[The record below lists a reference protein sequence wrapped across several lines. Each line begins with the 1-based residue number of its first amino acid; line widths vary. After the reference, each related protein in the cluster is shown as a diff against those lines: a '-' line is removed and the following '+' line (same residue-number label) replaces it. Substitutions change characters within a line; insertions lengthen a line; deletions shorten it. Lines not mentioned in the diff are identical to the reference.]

1 MLLRFLVPILGTF
14 ALCSACQTPQT
25 DDTVS
30 PDINSSVL
38 DQALSDLV
46 DSESAAGASLLIYQS
61 GEEIYFNAVGASDR
75 EADRPWQRDTLVS
88 LYSMTKPVTA
98 VTLMTLYE
106 EGLFDLDAPLSYY
119 LPEYSDVK
127 VFAGLDAD
135 GAPIL
140 EVPRNPIKVIDI
152 FRHTACFGYGWE
164 STPVATMMVEAN
176 VLDPS
181 KPLSQFSEE
190 LADVPLY
197 CHPGE
202 QWKYGVSAD
211 VQARLAEVVTARPY
225 EELIHE
231 RVLDPLNMSE
241 TRYFVPANEKARVAA
256 GYARNEAN
264 ELTRQPDQ
272 AVYGLWPAK
281 PVQING
287 GHGLIGTADDYM
299 RFAQMLQNEGTLDGV
314 QILKP
319 ETLALMSRDHLPDDL
334 TAKDF
339 LPFKGQIGYGLGMA
353 VRVNPPKDETEP
365 FGVTGEF
372 FWDGAA
378 STLFWVDPEN
388 DLTVVFLTQ
397 VMPFDGAAHAK
408 IRKAVYQSLG
418 MLTD

>member
-1 MLLRFLVPILGTF
+1 MFRKFLVPILSVF

-30 PDINSSVL
+30 PNVDSSVL
-38 DQALSDLV
+38 DQALSDLM
-46 DSESAAGASLLIYQS
+46 DSESAAGASLLIYHS
-61 GEEIYFNAVGASDR
+61 GEEVYFNAVGDSDR

-106 EGLFDLDAPLSYY
+106 EGLFELDAPLSNY

-127 VFAGLDAD
+127 VLAGLDAN

-140 EVPRNPIKVIDI
+140 ESPHRPIKVIDI

-164 STPVATMMVEAN
+164 GTPVAAMMVEAN

-181 KPLSQFSEE
+181 KLLSQFSEE

-202 QWKYGVSAD
+202 QWKYGVSGD
-211 VQARLAEVVTARPY
+211 VQARLAEVVTGRPY
-225 EELIHE
+225 EELVHE
-231 RVLDPLNMSE
+231 RVLDPLDMSE
-241 TRYFVPANEKARVAA
+241 TNYFVPMDKKVRVAA
-256 GYARNEAN
+256 GYIKSETQG
-264 ELTRQPDQ
+264 LTRQPDQ
-272 AVYGLWPAK
+272 NVYGLWPAK

-299 RFAQMLQNEGTLDGV
+299 RFARMLQNDGTLDGV

-319 ETLALMSRDHLPDDL
+319 ETLALMSRDHLPDNL
-334 TAKDF
+334 PAKDF
-339 LPFKGQIGYGLGMA
+339 LPSKGHIGYGLGMA
-353 VRVNPPKDETEP
+353 VRVAPPKDDTEP
-365 FGVTGEF
+365 FGVAGEF

-418 MLTD
+418 ILTD